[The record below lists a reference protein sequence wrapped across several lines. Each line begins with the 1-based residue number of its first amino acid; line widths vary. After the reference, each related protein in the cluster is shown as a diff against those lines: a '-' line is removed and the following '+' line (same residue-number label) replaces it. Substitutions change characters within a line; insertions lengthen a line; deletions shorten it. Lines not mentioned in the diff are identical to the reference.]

1 MKSRKL
7 PKVCGLN
14 CLTLVYLPLMLP
26 ILRCTAIGT
35 GSGSNSGSGSGSG
48 DADFDYRM
56 QRVRNVLKEVP
67 LIDGHNDL
75 PWNIRKFLKNQLKD
89 FHFGSDLRELAPW
102 SSSAW
107 SHTDLRRLKEGMVSA
122 QFWSAYAPCS
132 SQHLDA
138 VQLTLEQIDL
148 IRRLVLLY
156 PHHMAL
162 VTSAAGIEQTHRTG
176 KIASLIGVEGG
187 HAIGTSLSVLRMF
200 YQLGARYLTL
210 THTCN
215 TPWAD
220 CCKVD
225 EPGKYPHIGGLSQFG
240 KLVVKEM
247 NRLGMIVDLSHVS
260 VPTMLDALA
269 TSRAPLIFSH
279 SSAHAICNSSR
290 NVPDHVLQR
299 IAINGGL
306 VMVAF
311 YPHFVSCSGQAT
323 LHDVVAHIN
332 HIREVAGID
341 HVGIG
346 AGYDGVNLVPKGL
359 EDVSKYPHLFAT
371 LLESDKWSEGDIAKL
386 AGRNLIR
393 VFKEVEAVRDQMELL
408 RVQPIDQ
415 SIPAEDI
422 MGRSYC
428 RYQGPRT

>member
-35 GSGSNSGSGSGSG
+35 DSGSNSGSGSSSG

-323 LHDVVAHIN
+323 LYDVVAHIN